1 VNLFSVTKFG
11 VVRYFTTGI
20 FLILTSLV
28 VEAGTIDDAAF
39 CVTDTEM
46 QFSMDITF
54 VNVDDVDGRLAA
66 LAQAALFS
74 GLPTELIGLNMDHD
88 CQVTRDAFPEV
99 QEWNGTPTLDRFVNG
114 LITDYTI
121 TSLGVGQCQFAG
133 SVPHGADPFI
143 AGDAIIEVFFREF
156 NPTSDAQ
163 ATDVVITDCVERP
176 ARATSIP
183 TLSQWALILFSILIS
198 WIVFINRR
206 RLF

>member
-1 VNLFSVTKFG
+1 MNFFDVVHSR
-11 VVRYFTTGI
+11 VVRYCAAGMFFMFTSI
-20 FLILTSLV
+20 V
-28 VEAGTIDDAAF
+28 AEAGTIDDAAF
-39 CVTDTEM
+39 CVTDTDM
-46 QFSMDITF
+46 QFSIDITF

-74 GLPTELIGLNMDHD
+74 GSPTELIGLNMDHD
-88 CQVTRDAFPEV
+88 CQVTGDAFPEV

-114 LITDYTI
+114 LIADYTL
-121 TSLGVGQCQFAG
+121 TLLGVKQCRFEG

-143 AGDAIIEVFFREF
+143 AGDAITEVFFREF

-163 ATDVVITDCVERP
+163 APDVVISDCVEPP

-183 TLSQWALILFSILIS
+183 TLSQWALILFSMLVC
-198 WIVFINRR
+198 WMVFINRR